1 LEKITD
7 KRIFEILIMDVSNL
21 DSVRKA
27 VNSLDEPIDGLVMN
41 AGGTG
46 GKEPGEMTEYGVPAV
61 IAVNVLGH
69 VLLVDLLLEQNK
81 LSGTVIFSGSE
92 AARGVP
98 LMGMKKYEFK
108 SGSVAEFESMINGS
122 AYKKKTMEEMYGP
135 AKLVGTFWMSSM
147 ARKHP
152 DIRFITVSPG
162 GTTGTTFERDLPGPK
177 KFMMKRVMFPLL
189 SATGKIHKLPV
200 GAKRYV
206 DALVDDD
213 RYQSGVF
220 YASKKGVTGKISD
233 QVSHAAYLAD
243 TKYQDNANV
252 ALHKFVKTGAA
263 ETAVY

>member
-1 LEKITD
+1 VRHKGLPEDATHKIYKNTLRKQQHILNPIITMSPITTVMITGANVGLGYDTARQLALTKGVKKVILACRNPDKAKAAKQSLEKITD

-41 AGGTG
+41 AGGIG

-108 SGSVAEFESMINGS
+108 SGSVAEFESMNNGS

-135 AKLVGTFWMSSM
+135 AKLVGTFWMPSM
-147 ARKHP
+147 ARRHP
-152 DIRFITVSPG
+152 DIRFINVSAG
-162 GTTGTTFERDLPGPK
+162 GTTGTTFE
-177 KFMMKRVMFPLL
+177 
-189 SATGKIHKLPV
+189 
-200 GAKRYV
+200 YWC
-206 DALVDDD
+206 
-213 RYQSGVF
+213 Q
-220 YASKKGVTGKISD
+220 
-233 QVSHAAYLAD
+233 
-243 TKYQDNANV
+243 
-252 ALHKFVKTGAA
+252 
-263 ETAVY
+263 